1 MSDEAERE
9 RLRLTFD
16 EVATAYQAA
25 RPEYPA
31 ALYEDL
37 LAVTALPPGDR
48 ILEIGCATGKA
59 TLPLARRGFAITC
72 IELGADLARA
82 ARANLAAY
90 DVAVVAGTFES
101 WRPPAGERFG
111 LVFAATAWHWIDP
124 AVRYQRAWAAL
135 RPGGHL
141 AFWSASHVFPDGGD
155 PIFDELQGVYDEIG
169 ESKPDD
175 AGQPRPGQLP
185 DQAAGIEASG
195 LFDVVHVGQ
204 FDWEIRYTAD
214 QYIALLNTFSGHIAM
229 AGWQR
234 DRLFSFIRA
243 TLAERPDG
251 LLRRH
256 WGAVLQV
263 ARRREVSG
271 EGQAG

>member
-1 MSDEAERE
+1 VSDEAERE

-37 LAVTALPPGDR
+37 LTVTALPPGDR

-59 TLPLARRGFAITC
+59 TLPLARRGFALTC

-90 DVAVVAGTFES
+90 DVSVVAGTFES

-155 PIFDELQGVYDEIG
+155 PIFDELQAVYEEIG
-169 ESKPDD
+169 ESKPDG
-175 AGQPRPGQLP
+175 AVQSRPGELP
-185 DQAAGIEASG
+185 DQAADIEASG
-195 LFDVVHVGQ
+195 RFEVVHVRQ
-204 FDWEIRYTAD
+204 FDWEIQYPAE

-229 AGWQR
+229 ADWQR
-234 DRLFSFIRA
+234 ARLFSFIRA
-243 TLAERPDG
+243 KLAERPDG
-251 LLRRH
+251 MLRRH

-263 ARRREVSG
+263 ARRRDVLA
-271 EGQAG
+271 EGQVD

>member
-1 MSDEAERE
+1 MSDGAERE
-9 RLRLTFD
+9 RLRQTFD
-16 EVATAYQAA
+16 EAATLYQAA

-31 ALYEDL
+31 GLYEDL

-59 TLPLARRGFAITC
+59 TLPLARRGFAMTC
-72 IELGADLARA
+72 IELGAGLARA
-82 ARANLAAY
+82 ARANLAGY
-90 DVAVVAGTFES
+90 DVSVVEGTFES

-141 AFWSASHVFPDGGD
+141 AFWSAGHVFPDGGD
-155 PIFDELQGVYDEIG
+155 PIFDELQAVYDEIG
-169 ESKPDD
+169 ESKPEDVVR
-175 AGQPRPGQLP
+175 PRPGELP
-185 DQAAGIEASG
+185 TLAGEIEASG
-195 LFDVVHVGQ
+195 RFDLVHVRQ
-204 FDWEIRYTAD
+204 FDWEIRYTAEE
-214 QYIALLNTFSGHIAM
+214 YIALLNTFSGHIAM

-234 DRLFSFIRA
+234 NRLFSVIRDR
-243 TLAERPDG
+243 LGERPDG
-251 LLRRH
+251 RLRRH

-263 ARRREVSG
+263 ARRREG
-271 EGQAG
+271 ALRP

>member
-9 RLRLTFD
+9 RLRQTFD
-16 EVATAYQAA
+16 EVATAYHAA

-37 LAVTALPPGDR
+37 LTVTALPPGDR

-59 TLPLARRGFAITC
+59 TLPLARRGFPITC

-90 DVAVVAGTFES
+90 DVSVVAGTFES
-101 WRPPAGERFG
+101 WRPPAGEVFG

-124 AVRYQRAWAAL
+124 AIRYQRAWAAL

-155 PIFDELQGVYDEIG
+155 PIFDGLQVVYDEIG

-175 AGQPRPGQLP
+175 AVQPRPGELP
-185 DQAAGIEASG
+185 TEAPDIEASG
-195 LFDVVHVGQ
+195 LFDVVHARQ
-204 FDWEIRYTAD
+204 FDWEIRYTAE

-234 DRLFSFIRA
+234 ERLFSFIRA
-243 TLAERPDG
+243 KLAERADG
-251 LLRRH
+251 MLRRH

-263 ARRREVSG
+263 ARRRDVPATG
-271 EGQAG
+271 